1 MKNYLDFMSR
11 MLHTKIVNSII
22 IVMLCFLIYRVIS
35 YLLSDKNKNLK
46 LFTSNR
52 SKTYLKMIKSMLRYI
67 FIIITILILL
77 QINGINVSS
86 MLAGVGIASVII
98 GFAIQDLLKDII
110 KGLDIISDQYFQV
123 GDVIKYHNME
133 GKVLAIGLKCTKLRD
148 LRTTNIVSISNRN
161 IEEVEVVADFIDVFV
176 PLSYELKIS
185 KAENIINE
193 ILLELKKLK
202 LVNNAEYKGVSK
214 LDESSINYHIKVY
227 CDSINKLQANRDTLR
242 TILLSLEKN
251 NINIPYKQI
260 DIHNH

>member
-1 MKNYLDFMSR
+1 MKNYLDIMSR

-123 GDVIKYHNME
+123 GDVIKYHDIE
-133 GKVLAIGLKCTKLRD
+133 GKVLAIGLKCTKIKD
-148 LRTTNIVSISNRN
+148 IKTANIISISNRN
-161 IEEVEVVADFIDVFV
+161 IEEAEIVADYIDVLI
-176 PLSYELKIS
+176 PLPYKLKIS
-185 KAENIINE
+185 DAEKIIDE
-193 ILLELKKLK
+193 IVIEVKKLS
-202 LVNNAEYKGVSK
+202 LINNSEYKSVSK
-214 LDESSINYHIKVY
+214 LDESSINYHLRVY
-227 CDSINKLQANRDTLR
+227 CNPINKLQANRDVLR
-242 TILLSLEKN
+242 TILLCLEKYN
-251 NINIPYKQI
+251 VSVPYKQI
-260 DIHNH
+260 DIHTK